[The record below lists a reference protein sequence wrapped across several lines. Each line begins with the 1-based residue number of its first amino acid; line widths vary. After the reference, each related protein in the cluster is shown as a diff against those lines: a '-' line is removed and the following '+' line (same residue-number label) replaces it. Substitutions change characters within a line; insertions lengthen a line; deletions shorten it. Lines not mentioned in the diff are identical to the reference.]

1 MVVRRALACVLATCV
16 LAGFMSWGTAAADEP
31 DISGRKITLG
41 IPSSPGGAYDGYSR
55 LLARHIGRHLPGT
68 PTVIAQNVP
77 AGGGLVLMN
86 QLFNLSP
93 RDGTYFAMVRASTL
107 YEEVYGNSA
116 AKFEGRKLTWLGNLN
131 ADRDTCVTWY
141 TSGIKSFADLYNR
154 EAIVGSAGAG
164 AMSASMPVIYN
175 EFLGTKF
182 KVILGYRG
190 TPERIL
196 AMEKGELQ
204 ANCGLT
210 TVSLRT
216 TGGQNFTDGKIV
228 VLAQAGM
235 TKDPAFPDVPNILDE
250 AKTPEARQALEFVF
264 LQMELGRPY
273 AAPPSLPAE
282 AATRLRIAFMAT
294 TRDPEFLAEAG
305 KLQLDI
311 GAIDGAATAERVAR
325 IYATPKAV
333 ADRVGAAMTHG
344 GN

>member
-1 MVVRRALACVLATCV
+1 M
-16 LAGFMSWGTAAADEP
+16 
-31 DISGRKITLG
+31 
-41 IPSSPGGAYDGYSR
+41 
-55 LLARHIGRHLPGT
+55 LARHIGHHLPGN

-77 AGGGLVLMN
+77 AGGGLVLVN
-86 QLFNLSP
+86 QLFNVSP
-93 RDGTYFAMVRASTL
+93 RDGSYFAMVRASTL
-107 YEEVYGNSA
+107 YEEVFGNAA

-131 ADRDTCVTWY
+131 SDRDTCVTWH
-141 TSGIKSFADLYNR
+141 TSGIKTFADLYAR
-154 EAIVGSAGAG
+154 EAVVGSAGVG
-164 AMSASMPVIYN
+164 AMSASMPLIYN

-182 KVILGYRG
+182 KVILGYKG

-216 TGGQNFTDGKIV
+216 TGGQSFTDGKIV

-235 TKDPAFPDVPNILDE
+235 TKDPVLPGVPNILDE

-273 AAPPSLPAE
+273 AAPPGLSPE
-282 AATRLRIAFMAT
+282 AAARLRAAFEAT
-294 TRDPEFLAEAG
+294 ARDPEFLAEADRL
-305 KLQLDI
+305 KLDI

-325 IYATPKAV
+325 IYTMPKAV
-333 ADRVGAAMTHG
+333 VDRVGAAMTRS

>member
-1 MVVRRALACVLATCV
+1 VL
-16 LAGFMSWGTAAADEP
+16 
-31 DISGRKITLG
+31 
-41 IPSSPGGAYDGYSR
+41 
-55 LLARHIGRHLPGT
+55 
-68 PTVIAQNVP
+68 
-77 AGGGLVLMN
+77 
-86 QLFNLSP
+86 
-93 RDGTYFAMVRASTL
+93 
-107 YEEVYGNSA
+107 
-116 AKFEGRKLTWLGNLN
+116 
-131 ADRDTCVTWY
+131 
-141 TSGIKSFADLYNR
+141 
-154 EAIVGSAGAG
+154 
-164 AMSASMPVIYN
+164 YN

-182 KVILGYRG
+182 KVILGYKG

-216 TGGQNFTDGKIV
+216 TGGQSFTDGKIV

-273 AAPPSLPAE
+273 AAPPALSSD
-282 AATRLRIAFMAT
+282 ATARLQSAFDAT
-294 TRDPEFLAEAG
+294 TRDPDFLAEAN

-311 GAIDGAATAERVAR
+311 GAIDGVATAERVAR
-325 IYATPKAV
+325 IYTMPKAV
-333 ADRVGAAMTHG
+333 VDRVAAAVTRS

>member
-1 MVVRRALACVLATCV
+1 MGVRRALAFILSGLIVQSACLAV
-16 LAGFMSWGTAAADEP
+16 ASAEEADT
-31 DISGRKITLG
+31 SGRKIILG

-55 LLARHIGRHLPGT
+55 LLTRHISRHLSGN

-77 AGGGLVLMN
+77 AGGGLVLVN
-86 QLFNLSP
+86 QLFNTAP
-93 RDGTYFAMVRASTL
+93 RDGTYFAMVRTSTL

-116 AKFEGRKLTWLGNLN
+116 VKFEGRKLTWLGNLN
-131 ADRDTCVTWY
+131 ADRDTCVTWH
-141 TSGIKSFADLYNR
+141 TSGINSFADLYTR
-154 EAIVGSAGAG
+154 EAVVGSAGAG
-164 AMSASMPVIYN
+164 AMSASMPLIYN

-216 TGGQNFTDGKIV
+216 TGGQNFTDGKIR
-228 VLAQAGM
+228 VLVQAGL
-235 TKDPAFPDVPNILDE
+235 TPDPAFPDVPNILDE

-273 AAPPSLPAE
+273 AAPPSLPPE
-282 AATRLRIAFMAT
+282 AAQRLRTAFMAT
-294 TRDPEFLAEAG
+294 TRDAEFLAEAK

-311 GAIDGAATAERVAR
+311 GAIDGAATAERVGR
-325 IYATPKAV
+325 IYSTPKAI
-333 ADRVGAAMTHG
+333 ADRVGAAMTKS